1 MMVEPIT
8 MGFAGIAGLILLAG
22 MGVPIAFAI
31 TLVGAVGMAL
41 VTDVEFV
48 LVTFQSLPYAT
59 ASEYAFAVIPMFVLM
74 GAIASSAGMIGELY
88 AAVNRWLE
96 RVRGGLY
103 IATALASAG
112 FAAISGSTVVNAA
125 MFTRIALPEM
135 LALGYNRG
143 ISAGCI
149 AAAGTFAALIPPSLT
164 FVIFGILTG
173 ESIGELFIAGIV
185 PGLLTAAF
193 YVVVIPVMLRFR
205 PEWAPRLDLHS
216 TLGEKLRGMTGIWP
230 MLLLVVIVLGGIY
243 TGITPPT
250 AAGAL
255 GAVGALLIALGRR
268 KIGAGQI
275 WEAVRQTAE
284 LTSVLFIIIIGGLLF
299 SRFLVVSGFVAELTV
314 LVTDSGLT
322 GPAFILVMVAMYLV
336 MGMFIDPLSMLV
348 MTVPFV
354 YPVIKS
360 LGMDPIWFAIVLTKM
375 IEIAVI
381 TPPVGLN
388 LFAVISAA
396 GGRVKTG
403 EMFYGVLPFV
413 LMEVVILA
421 ILIVF
426 PVLSTWLPDT
436 MH

>member
-1 MMVEPIT
+1 MEPIT
-8 MGFAGIAGLILLAG
+8 MGFVGILALIVFAGL
-22 MGVPIAFAI
+22 GVPIAFCI

-74 GAIASSAGMIGELY
+74 GALASSAGIISELY
-88 AAVNRWLE
+88 TAVNRWLE
-96 RVRGGLY
+96 GVRGGLY
-103 IATALASAG
+103 IATAVASAG

-135 LALGYNRG
+135 LALGYHKG

-173 ESIGELFIAGIV
+173 ESIGELFIAGII
-185 PGLLTAAF
+185 PGLITALF
-193 YVVVIPVMLRFR
+193 YVVAIPVMLKLK
-205 PEWAPRLDLHS
+205 PEWAPNIKIQS
-216 TLGEKLRGMTGIWP
+216 TFAEKLRGMTGIWP
-230 MLLLVVIVLGGIY
+230 MLLLVLIVLGGIY

-268 KIGAGQI
+268 KIGAAQI

-299 SRFLVVSGFVAELTV
+299 SRFLVVSGFVADLTA
-314 LVTDSGLT
+314 LVTDSGFT
-322 GPAFILVMVAMYLV
+322 GPTFILAMVVMYLI

-354 YPVIKS
+354 FPVIKS
-360 LGMDPIWFAIVLTKM
+360 FGMDPIWFGIILTKM

-388 LFAVISAA
+388 LFAVVSAA

-403 EMFYGVLPFV
+403 DMFYGVLPFV
-413 LMEVVILA
+413 CLEVVILF

-426 PVLSTWLPDT
+426 PGISTWLPAT

>member
-1 MMVEPIT
+1 MEPIT
-8 MGFAGIAGLILLAG
+8 MGFVGIAALVLFAG
-22 MGVPIAFAI
+22 MGVPIAFSI
-31 TLVGAVGMAL
+31 TLVGAVGMAS
-41 VTDVEFV
+41 VTDVAFV

-74 GAIASSAGMIGELY
+74 GAIASSAGIIGELY

-96 RVRGGLY
+96 GVRGGLY
-103 IATALASAG
+103 IATCVASAG

-135 LALGYNRG
+135 LALGYHKG

-173 ESIGELFIAGIV
+173 ESIGELFIAGII
-185 PGLLTAAF
+185 PGLLTAGF
-193 YVVVIPVMLRFR
+193 YIAVIPMMLRIR
-205 PEWAPRLDLHS
+205 PDWAPEVSIKS
-216 TLGEKLRGMTGIWP
+216 TLSEKIRGMTGIWP
-230 MLLLVVIVLGGIY
+230 MLLLVFIVLGGIY

-250 AAGAL
+250 AAGAV

-268 KIGAGQI
+268 KIGAAQI
-275 WEAVRQTAE
+275 WESVRQTAE

-299 SRFLVVSGFVAELTV
+299 SRFLVVSGFVADLTI
-314 LVTDSGLT
+314 LVTESGFT
-322 GPAFILVMVAMYLV
+322 PTTFILAMIVMYFVL
-336 MGMFIDPLSMLV
+336 GMFVDPLSMLV

-354 YPVIKS
+354 FPVIKS
-360 LGMDPIWFAIVLTKM
+360 FGMDPIWFGIIVTKM

-388 LFAVISAA
+388 LFAVVSAS

-403 EMFYGVLPFV
+403 DLFYGILPFV
-413 LMEVVILA
+413 AMELVILT
-421 ILIVF
+421 ILIAF
-426 PVLSTWLPDT
+426 PGLSTWLPAT

>member
-1 MMVEPIT
+1 MTEAIW
-8 MGFAGIAGLILLAG
+8 MGVIGIGGLIFFAAL
-22 MGVPIAFAI
+22 GVPIAFCI

-41 VTDVEFV
+41 VTDLEFV
-48 LVTFQSLPYAT
+48 LVTFQTLPYAT

-74 GAIASSAGMIGELY
+74 GAIASSSGIISELY
-88 AAVNRWLE
+88 VAVNRWLE
-96 RVRGGLY
+96 GVRGGLY
-103 IATALASAG
+103 IATAVASAG

-173 ESIGELFIAGIV
+173 ESIGELFIAGII
-185 PGLLTAAF
+185 PGLLTATF
-193 YVVVIPVMLRFR
+193 YVVCIPIMLRVK
-205 PEWAPRLDLHS
+205 PEWAPRVEIHS
-216 TLGEKLRGMTGIWP
+216 TLKEKLRGMTGIWP
-230 MLLLVVIVLGGIY
+230 MLLLVFIVLGGIY

-255 GAVGALLIALGRR
+255 GAIGALLIALGRR
-268 KIGAGQI
+268 KIGAAQI
-275 WEAVRQTAE
+275 WESVRQTAE
-284 LTSVLFIIIIGGLLF
+284 LTSVLFIIIIGGLLL
-299 SRFLVVSGFVAELTV
+299 SRFLVVSGFVADLTI
-314 LVTDSGLT
+314 LVTDAGLT
-322 GPAFILVMVAMYLV
+322 TETFILAMVVMYLI
-336 MGMFIDPLSMLV
+336 MGMFIDPLSMMM

-354 YPVIKS
+354 YPVIKAF
-360 LGMDPIWFAIVLTKM
+360 GMDPIWFAIILTKM

-388 LFAVISAA
+388 LFAVVSAS
-396 GGRVKTG
+396 GGRVRTG
-403 EMFYGVLPFV
+403 EMFTGILPFV
-413 LMEVVILA
+413 MMEVVILA
-421 ILIVF
+421 ILVLF
-426 PVLSTWLPDT
+426 PGISTWLPNT

>member
-1 MMVEPIT
+1 MEPIN
-8 MGFAGIAGLILLAG
+8 MGFVGIAALILFAG
-22 MGVPIAFAI
+22 MGVPIAFSI

-48 LVTFQSLPYAT
+48 LVTFQSLPYST

-74 GAIASSAGMIGELY
+74 GAIASSAGIIGELY

-96 RVRGGLY
+96 GVRGGLY
-103 IATALASAG
+103 IATCVASAG

-135 LALGYNRG
+135 LALGYHKG

-173 ESIGELFIAGIV
+173 ESIGELFIAGII
-185 PGLLTAAF
+185 PGLLTAGF
-193 YVVVIPVMLRFR
+193 YIAVIPMMLRVRPDWAPQVVIK
-205 PEWAPRLDLHS
+205 S
-216 TLGEKLRGMTGIWP
+216 TLIEKIRGMAGIWP
-230 MLLLVVIVLGGIY
+230 MLLLVFIVLGGIY

-268 KIGAGQI
+268 KIGTAQI

-299 SRFLVVSGFVAELTV
+299 SRFLVVSGFVADLTI
-314 LVTDSGLT
+314 LVTDSGFT
-322 GPAFILVMVAMYLV
+322 PTTFILAMIVMYFVL
-336 MGMFIDPLSMLV
+336 GMFVDPLSMLV

-354 YPVIKS
+354 FPVIKS
-360 LGMDPIWFAIVLTKM
+360 FGMDPIWFGIIVTKM

-388 LFAVISAA
+388 LFAVVSAS

-403 EMFYGVLPFV
+403 DLFYGILPFV
-413 LMEVVILA
+413 AMELVILT
-421 ILIVF
+421 ILIAF
-426 PVLSTWLPDT
+426 PGLSTWLPAT

>member
-1 MMVEPIT
+1 MEPIT
-8 MGFAGIAGLILLAG
+8 MGFVGILALIIFAG
-22 MGVPIAFAI
+22 MGVPIAFCI

-48 LVTFQSLPYAT
+48 LVTFQSLPYAV

-74 GAIASSAGMIGELY
+74 GAIASSAGIISELY
-88 AAVNRWLE
+88 TAVNRWLE
-96 RVRGGLY
+96 SVRGGLY
-103 IATALASAG
+103 IATAVASAG

-135 LALGYNRG
+135 LALGYHKG

-193 YVVVIPVMLRFR
+193 YVVVIPMMLKIR
-205 PEWAPRLDLHS
+205 PDWAPRVDVHS
-216 TLGEKLRGMTGIWP
+216 TLREKLRGMTGIWP

-255 GAVGALLIALGRR
+255 GACGALLIALGRR
-268 KIGAGQI
+268 KIGPGQI
-275 WEAVRQTAE
+275 WESVRQTAE

-299 SRFLVVSGFVAELTV
+299 SRFLVVSGFVADLTV
-314 LVTDSGLT
+314 LVTESGLT
-322 GPAFILVMVAMYLV
+322 PTMFILAMVVMYFI
-336 MGMFIDPLSMLV
+336 MGMFVDPLSMLV

-354 YPVIKS
+354 FPVIKS
-360 LGMDPIWFAIVLTKM
+360 FGMDPIWFAIVLTKM

-388 LFAVISAA
+388 LFAVVSAA

-403 EMFYGVLPFV
+403 DMFFGILPFV
-413 LMEVVILA
+413 CMEIVILT
-421 ILIVF
+421 ILILF
-426 PVLSTWLPDT
+426 PGLSTWLPNT

>member
-1 MMVEPIT
+1 MTEPIV
-8 MGFAGIAGLILLAG
+8 MGLIGIGAMILFAAL
-22 MGVPIAFAI
+22 GVPIAFCI
-31 TLVGAVGMAL
+31 TLVGAVGMVL
-41 VTDVEFV
+41 VTDLDFV
-48 LVTFQSLPYAT
+48 LVTFQTLPYAT

-74 GAIASSAGMIGELY
+74 GALASSAGIISELY
-88 AAVNRWLE
+88 VAVNRWLE
-96 RVRGGLY
+96 GVRGGLY
-103 IATALASAG
+103 IATTLASAG

-185 PGLLTAAF
+185 PGLLTAAL
-193 YVVVIPVMLRFR
+193 YVAAIPVMLRFR
-205 PEWAPRLDLHS
+205 PGWAPRPEARTPLR
-216 TLGEKLRGMTGIWP
+216 EKIRGMTGIWP
-230 MLLLVVIVLGGIY
+230 MFLLVVIVLGGIY

-255 GAVGALLIALGRR
+255 GAVGALLIALARR
-268 KIGAGQI
+268 RIGAAQI
-275 WEAVRQTAE
+275 WESVRQTAE

-299 SRFLVVSGFVAELTV
+299 SRFLVVSGFVADLTS
-314 LVTDSGLT
+314 LVTESGFS
-322 GPAFILVMVAMYLV
+322 GPMFILAMIVMYLLL
-336 MGMFIDPLSMLV
+336 GMFIDPLSMLV
-348 MTVPFV
+348 VTVPFV
-354 YPVIKS
+354 FPVIQAF
-360 LGMDPIWFAIVLTKM
+360 GMDPIWFGIVLTKM

-388 LFAVISAA
+388 LFAVVSAA
-396 GGRVKTG
+396 GGRIGTG
-403 EMFYGVLPFV
+403 DMFAGVLPFV
-413 LMEVVILA
+413 CMEVAMLA
-421 ILIVF
+421 ILVAF
-426 PVLSTWLPDT
+426 PGLSTWLPNT

>member
-1 MMVEPIT
+1 MTDAIWLGVI
-8 MGFAGIAGLILLAG
+8 GIGGLIFFAAL
-22 MGVPIAFAI
+22 GVPIAFCI
-31 TLVGAVGMAL
+31 TLVGAVGMAW

-48 LVTFQSLPYAT
+48 LVTFQTLPYAT

-74 GAIASSAGMIGELY
+74 GALASSAGIISELY
-88 AAVNRWLE
+88 VAVNRWLE
-96 RVRGGLY
+96 GVRGGLY
-103 IATALASAG
+103 IATAMASAG

-143 ISAGCI
+143 VSAGCI

-173 ESIGELFIAGIV
+173 ESIGELFMGGVV
-185 PGLLTAAF
+185 PGLLTALF
-193 YVVVIPVMLRFR
+193 YVTVIPIMLRFK
-205 PEWAPRLDLHS
+205 PEWAPRVEIHS
-216 TLGEKLRGMTGIWP
+216 TLREKMRGMTGIWP

-250 AAGAL
+250 AAGAV
-255 GAVGALLIALGRR
+255 GAVGALLIALARR
-268 KIGAGQI
+268 KLGPAQI
-275 WEAVRQTAE
+275 WESVRQTAE

-299 SRFLVVSGFVAELTV
+299 SRFLVVSGFVADLTI
-314 LVTDSGLT
+314 LVTDFGFT
-322 GPAFILVMVAMYLV
+322 GPTFILAMVIMYLI

-354 YPVIKS
+354 FPVIKAF
-360 LGMDPIWFAIVLTKM
+360 GMDPIWFGVILTKM

-388 LFAVISAA
+388 LFAVVSAS
-396 GGRVKTG
+396 GGRVRTG
-403 EMFYGVLPFV
+403 ELFVGVLPFV
-413 LMEVVILA
+413 MMEVVILT
-421 ILIVF
+421 ILILF
-426 PVLSTWLPDT
+426 PILSTWLPNT

>member
-1 MMVEPIT
+1 MEPIT
-8 MGFAGIAGLILLAG
+8 MGFVGIAALILFAG
-22 MGVPIAFAI
+22 MGVPIAFSI

-48 LVTFQSLPYAT
+48 LVTFQSLPYST

-74 GAIASSAGMIGELY
+74 GAIASSAGIIGELY

-96 RVRGGLY
+96 GVRGGLY
-103 IATALASAG
+103 IATCVASDG

-135 LALGYNRG
+135 LALGYHKG

-173 ESIGELFIAGIV
+173 ESIGELFIAGII
-185 PGLLTAAF
+185 PGLLTAGF
-193 YVVVIPVMLRFR
+193 YIAVIPMMLRVRPDWAPQVVIK
-205 PEWAPRLDLHS
+205 S
-216 TLGEKLRGMTGIWP
+216 TLIEKIRGMAGIWP
-230 MLLLVVIVLGGIY
+230 MLLLVFIVLGGIY

-268 KIGAGQI
+268 KIGTAQI

-299 SRFLVVSGFVAELTV
+299 SRFLVVSGFVADLTI
-314 LVTDSGLT
+314 LVTDSGFT
-322 GPAFILVMVAMYLV
+322 PTTFILAMIVMYFVL
-336 MGMFIDPLSMLV
+336 GMFVDPLSMLV

-354 YPVIKS
+354 FPVIKS
-360 LGMDPIWFAIVLTKM
+360 FGMDPIWFGIIVTKM

-388 LFAVISAA
+388 LFAVVSAS

-403 EMFYGVLPFV
+403 DLFYGILPFV
-413 LMEVVILA
+413 AMELVILT
-421 ILIVF
+421 ILIAF
-426 PVLSTWLPDT
+426 PGLSTWLPAT

>member
-1 MMVEPIT
+1 MEPIA
-8 MGFAGIAGLILLAG
+8 MGFIGIAALILFAG
-22 MGVPIAFAI
+22 MGVPIAFSI
-31 TLVGAVGMAL
+31 TLVGAVGMAM

-74 GAIASSAGMIGELY
+74 GAIASSSGIIGELY
-88 AAVNRWLE
+88 TAVNRWLE
-96 RVRGGLY
+96 SVRGGLY
-103 IATALASAG
+103 IATAVASAG

-135 LALGYNRG
+135 LALGYHKG

-193 YVVVIPVMLRFR
+193 YVVVIPMMLRIR
-205 PEWAPRLDLHS
+205 PDWAPQVEIHS
-216 TLGEKLRGMTGIWP
+216 TFAQKLRGMTGIWP
-230 MLLLVVIVLGGIY
+230 MVLLVVIVLGGIY
-243 TGITPPT
+243 TGVTPPT

-255 GAVGALLIALGRR
+255 GACGALLIALARR
-268 KIGAGQI
+268 KLGAGAF
-275 WEAVRQTAE
+275 WDAVKQTAE

-299 SRFLVVSGFVAELTV
+299 SRFLVVSGFVADLTI
-314 LVTDSGLT
+314 LVTDSGFT
-322 GPAFILVMVAMYLV
+322 GPTFILVMVVMYLV

-354 YPVIKS
+354 YPVIIS
-360 LGMDPIWFAIVLTKM
+360 LGMDPIWFAIILTKM

-388 LFAVISAA
+388 LFAVVSAA
-396 GGRVKTG
+396 RGQVSTG
-403 EMFYGVLPFV
+403 DLFYGILPFV
-413 LMEVVILA
+413 CMEVVILI

-426 PVLSTWLPDT
+426 PGLSTWLPNT

>member
-1 MMVEPIT
+1 MEPIT
-8 MGFAGIAGLILLAG
+8 MGFVGIAALILFAGI
-22 MGVPIAFAI
+22 GVPIAFSI

-48 LVTFQSLPYAT
+48 LVTFQSLPYST

-74 GAIASSAGMIGELY
+74 GAIASSAGIIGELY

-96 RVRGGLY
+96 GVRGGLY
-103 IATALASAG
+103 IATCVASAG

-135 LALGYNRG
+135 LALGYHKG

-173 ESIGELFIAGIV
+173 ESIGELFIAGII
-185 PGLLTAAF
+185 PGLLTAGF
-193 YVVVIPVMLRFR
+193 YIAVIPMMLRVRPDWAPQVVIK
-205 PEWAPRLDLHS
+205 S
-216 TLGEKLRGMTGIWP
+216 TLIEKIRGMAGIWP
-230 MLLLVVIVLGGIY
+230 MLLLVFIVLGGIY

-268 KIGAGQI
+268 KIGTAQI

-299 SRFLVVSGFVAELTV
+299 SRFLVVSGFVADLTI
-314 LVTDSGLT
+314 LVTDSGFT
-322 GPAFILVMVAMYLV
+322 PTTFILAMIVMYFVL
-336 MGMFIDPLSMLV
+336 GMFVDPLSMLV

-354 YPVIKS
+354 FPVIKS
-360 LGMDPIWFAIVLTKM
+360 FGMDPIWFGIIVTKM

-388 LFAVISAA
+388 LFAVVSAS

-403 EMFYGVLPFV
+403 DLFYGILPFV
-413 LMEVVILA
+413 AMELVILT
-421 ILIVF
+421 ILIAF
-426 PVLSTWLPDT
+426 PGLSTWLPAT

>member
-1 MMVEPIT
+1 MTEAIW
-8 MGFAGIAGLILLAG
+8 MGVIGIGGLIFFAAL
-22 MGVPIAFAI
+22 GVPIAFCI

-41 VTDVEFV
+41 VTDVDFL
-48 LVTFQSLPYAT
+48 LVTFQTLPYAT

-74 GAIASSAGMIGELY
+74 GALASSAGIISELY
-88 AAVNRWLE
+88 VAVNRWLE
-96 RVRGGLY
+96 GVRGGLY
-103 IATALASAG
+103 IATAVASAG

-193 YVVVIPVMLRFR
+193 YVVCIPIMLRVK
-205 PEWAPRLDLHS
+205 PEWAPRVEIHS
-216 TLGEKLRGMTGIWP
+216 TLREKLAGMTGIWP
-230 MLLLVVIVLGGIY
+230 MLLLVFIVLGGIY

-255 GAVGALLIALGRR
+255 GAIGALQIALGRR

-275 WEAVRQTAE
+275 WESVRQTAE

-299 SRFLVVSGFVAELTV
+299 SRFLVVSGFVADLTI

-322 GPAFILVMVAMYLV
+322 PEMFILAMVVMYLI
-336 MGMFIDPLSMLV
+336 MGMFIDPLSMMV

-354 YPVIKS
+354 YPVIKAF
-360 LGMDPIWFAIVLTKM
+360 GMDPIWFAIVLTKM

-388 LFAVISAA
+388 LFAVVSAA
-396 GGRVKTG
+396 GGRVRTG
-403 EMFYGVLPFV
+403 EMFTGILPFV
-413 LMEVVILA
+413 AMEVVILT
-421 ILIVF
+421 ILVLF
-426 PVLSTWLPDT
+426 PGISTWLPNT

>member
-1 MMVEPIT
+1 MTEPIV
-8 MGFAGIAGLILLAG
+8 MGLIGIGALILFAAL
-22 MGVPIAFAI
+22 GVPIAFCI

-41 VTDVEFV
+41 VTDLNFV
-48 LVTFQSLPYAT
+48 LVTFQTLPYAT

-74 GAIASSAGMIGELY
+74 GALASSAGIISELY
-88 AAVNRWLE
+88 ASVNRWLE
-96 RVRGGLY
+96 GVRGGLY
-103 IATALASAG
+103 IATTLASAG

-185 PGLLTAAF
+185 PGLLTAAL
-193 YVVVIPVMLRFR
+193 YVAAIPVMLKIR
-205 PEWAPRLDLHS
+205 PDWAPRIEARTPLRD
-216 TLGEKLRGMTGIWP
+216 KIRGMTGIWP
-230 MLLLVVIVLGGIY
+230 MFLLVVIVLGGIY

-255 GAVGALLIALGRR
+255 GAVGALLITLGRR
-268 KIGAGQI
+268 RIGAAQI
-275 WEAVRQTAE
+275 WASVRQTAE

-299 SRFLVVSGFVAELTV
+299 SRFLVVSGFVADLTS
-314 LVTDSGLT
+314 LVTESGFT
-322 GPAFILVMVAMYLV
+322 GPTFILAMVVMYLV
-336 MGMFIDPLSMLV
+336 LGMFIDPLSMMV
-348 MTVPFV
+348 VTVPFV
-354 YPVIKS
+354 FPVIQAF
-360 LGMDPIWFAIVLTKM
+360 GMDPIWFGIVLTKM

-388 LFAVISAA
+388 LFAVVSAA
-396 GGRVKTG
+396 GGRIGTG
-403 EMFYGVLPFV
+403 DMFAGVLPFV
-413 LMEVVILA
+413 CMEIAMLA
-421 ILIVF
+421 ILVIF
-426 PVLSTWLPDT
+426 PGLSTWLPNT

>member
-1 MMVEPIT
+1 MDPIT
-8 MGFAGIAGLILLAG
+8 MGFVGILAMIVFAG
-22 MGVPIAFAI
+22 MGVPIAFCI
-31 TLVGAVGMAL
+31 TLVGAAGMAL

-74 GAIASSAGMIGELY
+74 GALASSAGIISELY
-88 AAVNRWLE
+88 TAVNRWLE
-96 RVRGGLY
+96 NVRGGLY
-103 IATALASAG
+103 IATAVASAG

-135 LALGYNRG
+135 LALGYHKG

-173 ESIGELFIAGIV
+173 ESIGALFIAGII
-185 PGLLTAAF
+185 PGLLTAGF
-193 YVVVIPVMLRFR
+193 YVVVIPMMLKVR
-205 PEWAPRLDLHS
+205 PDWAPRTEIRSSLI
-216 TLGEKLRGMTGIWP
+216 EKMRGMTGIWP

-268 KIGAGQI
+268 KIAAGQI

-299 SRFLVVSGFVAELTV
+299 SRFLVVSGFVADLTI
-314 LVTDSGLT
+314 LVTDSGFT
-322 GPAFILVMVAMYLV
+322 PTTFILAMVVMYLIL
-336 MGMFIDPLSMLV
+336 GMFVDPLSMLV

-354 YPVIKS
+354 FPVIKS
-360 LGMDPIWFAIVLTKM
+360 FGMDPIWFGIVLTKM

-388 LFAVISAA
+388 LFAVVSAA
-396 GGRVKTG
+396 GGRIKTG
-403 EMFYGVLPFV
+403 DMFTGILPFV
-413 LMEVVILA
+413 AMEVVILT

-426 PVLSTWLPDT
+426 PGLSTWLPAT
-436 MH
+436 MN

>member
-1 MMVEPIT
+1 MEPIAI
-8 MGFAGIAGLILLAG
+8 GFLGIAGLILFAG
-22 MGVPIAFAI
+22 LGVPIAFSI
-31 TLVGAVGMAL
+31 TLVGAVGMAA

-74 GAIASSAGMIGELY
+74 GAIASSAGIIGELY
-88 AAVNRWLE
+88 TAVNRWLE
-96 RVRGGLY
+96 NVRGGLY
-103 IATALASAG
+103 IATAVASAG

-193 YVVVIPVMLRFR
+193 YVVVIPIMLKVR
-205 PEWAPRLDLHS
+205 PDWAPQLEVHS
-216 TLGEKLRGMTGIWP
+216 TFAQKLRGMTGIWP
-230 MLLLVVIVLGGIY
+230 MLLLVFIVLGGIY

-255 GAVGALLIALGRR
+255 GACGALLIALGRH
-268 KIGAGQI
+268 KIGPGQI

-299 SRFLVVSGFVAELTV
+299 SRFLVVSGFVADLTV
-314 LVTDSGLT
+314 LVTDSGFT
-322 GPAFILVMVAMYLV
+322 PGTFILVMVVMYLV
-336 MGMFIDPLSMLV
+336 MGMFVDPLSMLV

-354 YPVIKS
+354 FPVIKS
-360 LGMDPIWFAIVLTKM
+360 MGMDPIWFAIILTKM

-388 LFAVISAA
+388 LFAVVSAA
-396 GGRVKTG
+396 RGQVRTG
-403 EMFYGVLPFV
+403 EMFTGILPFV
-413 LMEVVILA
+413 AMEVVILG
-421 ILIVF
+421 ILIAF
-426 PVLSTWLPDT
+426 PILSTWLPNT

>member
-1 MMVEPIT
+1 MEPIT
-8 MGFAGIAGLILLAG
+8 MGFVAILALIVFAGL
-22 MGVPIAFAI
+22 GVPIAFCI
-31 TLVGAVGMAL
+31 TLVGGVGMAL

-74 GAIASSAGMIGELY
+74 GALASSAGIISELY

-96 RVRGGLY
+96 GVRGGLY
-103 IATALASAG
+103 IATAVASAG

-135 LALGYNRG
+135 LALGYHKG

-173 ESIGELFIAGIV
+173 ESIGELFIAGII
-185 PGLLTAAF
+185 PGLLTALC
-193 YVVVIPVMLRFR
+193 YVLAIPMMLKLK
-205 PEWAPRLDLHS
+205 PEWAPNVSIQS
-216 TLGEKLRGMTGIWP
+216 TFAQKLRGMTGIWP
-230 MLLLVVIVLGGIY
+230 MLLLVLIVLGGIY

-268 KIGAGQI
+268 KIGAAQI

-299 SRFLVVSGFVAELTV
+299 SRFLVVSGFVGDLTA
-314 LVTDSGLT
+314 LVTDSGFT
-322 GPAFILVMVAMYLV
+322 GPTFILAMVVMYLI

-354 YPVIKS
+354 FPVIKS
-360 LGMDPIWFAIVLTKM
+360 FGMDPIWFGIILTKM

-388 LFAVISAA
+388 LFAVVSAA

-403 EMFYGVLPFV
+403 DMFYGVLPFV
-413 LMEVVILA
+413 CLEVMILVVL
-421 ILIVF
+421 ILF
-426 PVLSTWLPDT
+426 PGISTWLPAT

>member
-1 MMVEPIT
+1 MEPIT
-8 MGFAGIAGLILLAG
+8 MGFVGIAALVLFAG
-22 MGVPIAFAI
+22 MGVPIAFSI

-74 GAIASSAGMIGELY
+74 GAIASSAGIIGELY

-96 RVRGGLY
+96 GVRGGLY
-103 IATALASAG
+103 IATCVASAG

-135 LALGYNRG
+135 LALGYHKG

-173 ESIGELFIAGIV
+173 ESIGELFIAGVI
-185 PGLLTAAF
+185 PGLLTAGF
-193 YVVVIPVMLRFR
+193 YIAVIPMMLRVR
-205 PEWAPRLDLHS
+205 PDWAPEVNVKS
-216 TLGEKLRGMTGIWP
+216 TLIEKMRGMTAIWP
-230 MLLLVVIVLGGIY
+230 MLLLVFIVLGGIY

-268 KIGAGQI
+268 KIGAAQI

-299 SRFLVVSGFVAELTV
+299 SRFLVVSGFVADLTI
-314 LVTDSGLT
+314 LVTESGFT
-322 GPAFILVMVAMYLV
+322 PTTFILAMIVMYFVL
-336 MGMFIDPLSMLV
+336 GMFVDPLSMLV

-354 YPVIKS
+354 FPVIKS
-360 LGMDPIWFAIVLTKM
+360 FGMDPIWFGIIVTKM

-388 LFAVISAA
+388 LFAVVSAS

-403 EMFYGVLPFV
+403 DLFYGILPFV
-413 LMEVVILA
+413 AMELVILT
-421 ILIVF
+421 ILIAF
-426 PVLSTWLPDT
+426 PGLSTWLPAT

>member
-1 MMVEPIT
+1 MTEAIW
-8 MGFAGIAGLILLAG
+8 MGVIGIGGLIFFAAL
-22 MGVPIAFAI
+22 GVPIAFCI

-41 VTDVEFV
+41 VTDLDFV
-48 LVTFQSLPYAT
+48 LVTFQTLPYAT
-59 ASEYAFAVIPMFVLM
+59 ATEYAFAVIPMFVLM
-74 GAIASSAGMIGELY
+74 GALASSAGIISELY
-88 AAVNRWLE
+88 VAVNRWLE
-96 RVRGGLY
+96 GVRGGLY
-103 IATALASAG
+103 IATAVASAG

-173 ESIGELFIAGIV
+173 ESIGELFIAGII

-193 YVVVIPVMLRFR
+193 YVVCIPVMLRFR
-205 PEWAPRLDLHS
+205 PEWAPHVHIHS
-216 TLGEKLRGMTGIWP
+216 TLREKLRGMTGIWP
-230 MLLLVVIVLGGIY
+230 MLVLVFIVLGGIY

-255 GAVGALLIALGRR
+255 GAIGALLIALGRR
-268 KIGAGQI
+268 KIGAAQI
-275 WEAVRQTAE
+275 WESIRQTAE
-284 LTSVLFIIIIGGLLF
+284 LTAVLFIIIIGGLLF
-299 SRFLVVSGFVAELTV
+299 SRFLVVSGFVADLTI
-314 LVTDSGLT
+314 LLTDT
-322 GPAFILVMVAMYLV
+322 GMTPEMFILAMVVMYLI
-336 MGMFIDPLSMLV
+336 MGMFIDPLSMMV

-354 YPVIKS
+354 YPVIKAF
-360 LGMDPIWFAIVLTKM
+360 GMDPIWFAIILTKM

-388 LFAVISAA
+388 LFAVVAAA
-396 GGRVKTG
+396 GGRVRTG
-403 EMFYGVLPFV
+403 EMFTGILPFV
-413 LMEVVILA
+413 CMEIVILF
-421 ILIVF
+421 ILVMF
-426 PVLSTWLPDT
+426 PGISTWLPNT

>member
-1 MMVEPIT
+1 MTVEPVT
-8 MGFAGIAGLILLAG
+8 MGFIGIGALILLAG
-22 MGVPIAFAI
+22 LGIPIAFAI
-31 TLVGAVGMAL
+31 TLVGAVGMAV
-41 VTDVEFV
+41 VTDLDF
-48 LVTFQSLPYAT
+48 LLITFQTLPYST

-74 GAIASSAGMIGELY
+74 GAIASSAGIIGELY
-88 AAVNRWLE
+88 TAVNRWLE
-96 RVRGGLY
+96 SVRGGLY
-103 IATALASAG
+103 IATAVASAG
-112 FAAISGSTVVNAA
+112 FAAVSGSTVVNAA

-185 PGLLTAAF
+185 PGLLTAVF
-193 YVVVIPVMLRFR
+193 YVVAIPIMLRIR
-205 PEWAPRLDLHS
+205 PDWAPMLEVQS
-216 TLGEKLRGMTGIWP
+216 TFAQKLRGMTGIWP

-255 GAVGALLIALGRR
+255 GAIGALLIALGRR
-268 KIGAGQI
+268 KIGAGAI
-275 WEAVRQTAE
+275 WEAVKQTAE

-299 SRFLVVSGFVAELTV
+299 SRFLVVSGFVADLTF
-314 LVTDSGLT
+314 LVTDSGFT
-322 GPAFILVMVAMYLV
+322 GPTFILAMVVMYLV

-348 MTVPFV
+348 MTVPFI
-354 YPVIKS
+354 YPVVQS
-360 LGMDPIWFAIVLTKM
+360 LDMDTIWFAIILTKM

-388 LFAVISAA
+388 LFAVVSAA
-396 GGRVKTG
+396 NGRISTG
-403 EMFYGVLPFV
+403 DMFFGVLPFV
-413 LMEVVILA
+413 LMEMVILV
-421 ILIVF
+421 ILILF
-426 PVLSTWLPDT
+426 PGLSTWLPAT
-436 MH
+436 MN

>member
-1 MMVEPIT
+1 MEPIT
-8 MGFAGIAGLILLAG
+8 MGFVGIAALVLFAG
-22 MGVPIAFAI
+22 MGVPIAFSI

-74 GAIASSAGMIGELY
+74 GAIASSAGIIGELY

-96 RVRGGLY
+96 GVRGGLY
-103 IATALASAG
+103 IATCVASAG

-135 LALGYNRG
+135 LALGYHKG

-173 ESIGELFIAGIV
+173 ESIGELFIAGVI
-185 PGLLTAAF
+185 PGLLTAGF
-193 YVVVIPVMLRFR
+193 YIAVIPMMLRVR
-205 PEWAPRLDLHS
+205 PDWAPEVNVKS
-216 TLGEKLRGMTGIWP
+216 TLIEKMRGMTAIWP
-230 MLLLVVIVLGGIY
+230 MLLLVFIVLGGIY

-268 KIGAGQI
+268 KIGAAQI

-299 SRFLVVSGFVAELTV
+299 SRFLVVSGFVADLTI
-314 LVTDSGLT
+314 LVTESGFT
-322 GPAFILVMVAMYLV
+322 PTTFILAMIVMYFVL
-336 MGMFIDPLSMLV
+336 GMFVDPLSMLV

-354 YPVIKS
+354 FPVIKS
-360 LGMDPIWFAIVLTKM
+360 FGMDPIWFGIIVTKM

-388 LFAVISAA
+388 LFAVVSAS
-396 GGRVKTG
+396 GGRVKTSDL
-403 EMFYGVLPFV
+403 FYGILPFV
-413 LMEVVILA
+413 AMELVILT

-426 PVLSTWLPDT
+426 PGLSTWLPAT
-436 MH
+436 MN

>member
-1 MMVEPIT
+1 MEPIT
-8 MGFAGIAGLILLAG
+8 MGFVGIAALILFAG
-22 MGVPIAFAI
+22 LGVPIAFCI

-48 LVTFQSLPYAT
+48 LVTFQTLPYST

-74 GAIASSAGMIGELY
+74 GAIASSAGIISELY
-88 AAVNRWLE
+88 TAVNRWLE
-96 RVRGGLY
+96 SVRGGLY
-103 IATALASAG
+103 IATAVASAG

-135 LALGYNRG
+135 LALGYHKG

-173 ESIGELFIAGIV
+173 VSIGELFIAGII
-185 PGLLTAAF
+185 PGLLTALA
-193 YVVVIPVMLRFR
+193 YVVTIPLMLKVR
-205 PEWAPRLDLHS
+205 PDWAPQVEIHS
-216 TLGEKLRGMTGIWP
+216 TFAQKLRGMTGIWP
-230 MLLLVVIVLGGIY
+230 MLLLVLIVLGGIY
-243 TGITPPT
+243 TGVTPPT
-250 AAGAL
+250 AAGAV

-268 KIGAGQI
+268 KIGPAQI
-275 WEAVRQTAE
+275 WESVRQTAE

-299 SRFLVVSGFVAELTV
+299 SRFLVVSGFVADLTT
-314 LVTDSGLT
+314 LVTDSGFT
-322 GPAFILVMVAMYLV
+322 GPTFILAMVVMYLI

-354 YPVIKS
+354 FPVIQS
-360 LGMDPIWFAIVLTKM
+360 FGMDPIWFGIILTKM

-388 LFAVISAA
+388 LFAVVSAS

-403 EMFYGVLPFV
+403 DMFYGVLPFV
-413 LMEVVILA
+413 CLEVVILA
-421 ILIVF
+421 VLIVF
-426 PVLSTWLPDT
+426 PGISTWLPAT

>member
-1 MMVEPIT
+1 MEPIT
-8 MGFAGIAGLILLAG
+8 MGFVGIAALILFAG
-22 MGVPIAFAI
+22 MGVPIAFSI

-48 LVTFQSLPYAT
+48 LVTFQSLPYST

-74 GAIASSAGMIGELY
+74 GAIASSAGIIGELY

-96 RVRGGLY
+96 GVRGGLY
-103 IATALASAG
+103 IATCVASAG
-112 FAAISGSTVVNAA
+112 IAAISWSTVVNAA

-135 LALGYNRG
+135 LALGYHKG

-173 ESIGELFIAGIV
+173 ESIGELFIAGII
-185 PGLLTAAF
+185 PGLLTAGF
-193 YVVVIPVMLRFR
+193 YIAVIPMMLRVRPDWAPQVVIK
-205 PEWAPRLDLHS
+205 S
-216 TLGEKLRGMTGIWP
+216 TLIEKIRGMAGIWP
-230 MLLLVVIVLGGIY
+230 MLLLVFIVLGGIY

-268 KIGAGQI
+268 KIGTAQI

-299 SRFLVVSGFVAELTV
+299 SRFLVVSGFVADLTI
-314 LVTDSGLT
+314 LVTDSGFT
-322 GPAFILVMVAMYLV
+322 PTTFILAMIVMYFVL
-336 MGMFIDPLSMLV
+336 GMFVDPLSMLV

-354 YPVIKS
+354 FPVIKS
-360 LGMDPIWFAIVLTKM
+360 FGMDPIWFGIIVTKM

-388 LFAVISAA
+388 LFAVVSAS

-403 EMFYGVLPFV
+403 DLFYGILPFV
-413 LMEVVILA
+413 AMELVILT
-421 ILIVF
+421 ILIAF
-426 PVLSTWLPDT
+426 PGLSTWLPAT

>member
-1 MMVEPIT
+1 MEPIT
-8 MGFAGIAGLILLAG
+8 MGFVGIAALILFAG
-22 MGVPIAFAI
+22 MGVPIAFSI

-48 LVTFQSLPYAT
+48 LVTFQSLPYST

-74 GAIASSAGMIGELY
+74 GAIASSAGIIGELY

-96 RVRGGLY
+96 GVRGGLY
-103 IATALASAG
+103 IATCVASAG

-135 LALGYNRG
+135 LALGYHKG

-173 ESIGELFIAGIV
+173 ESIGELFIAGII
-185 PGLLTAAF
+185 PGLLTAGF
-193 YVVVIPVMLRFR
+193 YIAVIPMMLRVRPDWAPQVVIK
-205 PEWAPRLDLHS
+205 S
-216 TLGEKLRGMTGIWP
+216 TLIEKIRGMAGIWP
-230 MLLLVVIVLGGIY
+230 MLLLVFIVLGGIY

-268 KIGAGQI
+268 KIGTAQI

-299 SRFLVVSGFVAELTV
+299 SRFLVVSGFVADLTI
-314 LVTDSGLT
+314 LVTDSGFT
-322 GPAFILVMVAMYLV
+322 PTTFILAMIVMYFVL
-336 MGMFIDPLSMLV
+336 GMFVDPLSMLV

-354 YPVIKS
+354 FPVIKS
-360 LGMDPIWFAIVLTKM
+360 FGMDPIWFGIIVTKM

-388 LFAVISAA
+388 LFAVVSAS

-403 EMFYGVLPFV
+403 DLFYGILPFV
-413 LMEVVILA
+413 AMELVILT
-421 ILIVF
+421 ILIAF
-426 PVLSTWLPDT
+426 PGLSTWLPAT

>member
-299 SRFLVVSGFVAELTV
+299 SRFLVVSGFVADLT
-314 LVTDSGLT
+314 
-322 GPAFILVMVAMYLV
+322 I
-336 MGMFIDPLSMLV
+336 
-348 MTVPFV
+348 
-354 YPVIKS
+354 
-360 LGMDPIWFAIVLTKM
+360 
-375 IEIAVI
+375 
-381 TPPVGLN
+381 
-388 LFAVISAA
+388 
-396 GGRVKTG
+396 
-403 EMFYGVLPFV
+403 
-413 LMEVVILA
+413 
-421 ILIVF
+421 
-426 PVLSTWLPDT
+426 
-436 MH
+436 

>member
-1 MMVEPIT
+1 MMEPIAI
-8 MGFAGIAGLILLAG
+8 GFVGIAALILFAGL
-22 MGVPIAFAI
+22 GVPIAFSI
-31 TLVGAVGMAL
+31 TLVGAVGMAV

-74 GAIASSAGMIGELY
+74 GAIASSAGIIGELY
-88 AAVNRWLE
+88 TAVNRWLE
-96 RVRGGLY
+96 NVRGGLY
-103 IATALASAG
+103 IATAVASAG

-135 LALGYNRG
+135 LALGYHKG

-185 PGLLTAAF
+185 PGVLTAAF
-193 YVVVIPVMLRFR
+193 YVVVIPIMLKIR
-205 PEWAPRLDLHS
+205 PDWAPQLEVHS
-216 TLGEKLRGMTGIWP
+216 TFAQKLRGMTGIWP
-230 MLLLVVIVLGGIY
+230 MLLLVFIVLGGIY

-255 GAVGALLIALGRR
+255 GACGALLIALGRR
-268 KIGAGQI
+268 KIGPGQI
-275 WEAVRQTAE
+275 WESVRQTAE

-299 SRFLVVSGFVAELTV
+299 SRFLVVSGFVADLTV
-314 LVTDSGLT
+314 LVTDSGFT
-322 GPAFILVMVAMYLV
+322 PATFILVMVLMYLV

-360 LGMDPIWFAIVLTKM
+360 LGMDPIWFAIILTKM

-388 LFAVISAA
+388 LFAVVSAA
-396 GGRVKTG
+396 RGQVRTG
-403 EMFYGVLPFV
+403 EMFTGILPFV
-413 LMEVVILA
+413 AMEVVILG
-421 ILIVF
+421 ILIAF
-426 PVLSTWLPDT
+426 PILSTWLPDT